1 MTAFPY
7 TDADLRHEAARQ
19 FAEILRSPDLAE
31 VGDEMRNT
39 PIPSASSNDETGLT
53 WGHLP
58 YDDFHDARNQ
68 VQELL
73 DDAPNLSRW
82 VIDLSA
88 SVLTRTTE
96 LVWGHPNNWSL
107 AVQLAHRR
115 GLDDDLHDALTEAI
129 RGAVRLVLD
138 NRGIDCPAVDQHAVQ
153 EATR

>member
-1 MTAFPY
+1 MSNLPY
-7 TDADLRHEAARQ
+7 TDADPRFEAARQ
-19 FAEILRSPDLAE
+19 YAEILRSPDRTE
-31 VGDEMRNT
+31 VSDEMRNT
-39 PIPSASSNDETGLT
+39 PIPSASGNDETGLT

-58 YDDFHDARNQ
+58 YDDFYDARNQ

-96 LVWGHPNNWSL
+96 LAWGHPNNWSL

-115 GLDDDLHDALTEAI
+115 GLADDLHDALTEAI

-138 NRGIDCPAVDQHAVQ
+138 NRSIDCPAINQPDVQ